1 MICTPRERGHRRAL
15 GEHRGDMTR
24 TFASDNNAPAAP
36 EIMEALAAAND
47 GDAVSYGHDPLTDR
61 AVAQLRGI
69 FGADSEAF
77 FVFNGTGANVMA
89 LSCLVAPHEAVIC
102 PDSAHLQTDECGA
115 FERFTG
121 SKVLAVPAL
130 DGKLSVDDL
139 ERFTLGGRDEHH
151 VQPKVVSISQS
162 TEFGTLYKPEELRA
176 LCDFAHRHGWLV
188 HLDGARIANAAAALG
203 MGLRECT
210 RDLGVDVL
218 SFGGTKNGLL
228 LGEAV
233 VFFNR
238 GLHRGIAPFARKQSM
253 QLASKMRY
261 IAAQFS
267 ALIENDRWHTYA
279 AHANAMARR
288 LAEHVAQIPG
298 VRITRPV
305 ECNAIFATLDRRA
318 IPRITERYF
327 FYVFEESLP
336 EVRWMTHHATTPK
349 DVDDFVETIRE
360 AVAAPV
366 G

>member
-1 MICTPRERGHRRAL
+1 M
-15 GEHRGDMTR
+15 MR

-36 EIMEALAAAND
+36 EILAALARANE
-47 GDAVSYGHDPLTDR
+47 GDAVSYGHDPLTER
-61 AVAQLRGI
+61 ALAEMGAI
-69 FGADSEAF
+69 FGQDTQTF

-89 LSCLVAPHEAVIC
+89 LSCLVAPYEAVIC

-121 SKVLAVPAL
+121 SKVLAVPAT
-130 DGKLSVDDL
+130 DGKLRPADL

-151 VQPKVVSISQS
+151 VQPKVLSLSQS
-162 TEFGTLYKPEELRA
+162 TEFGTLYKPDELRE
-176 LCDFAHRHGWLV
+176 LCDFAHRQGWLV

-233 VFFNR
+233 VFFGR
-238 GLHRGIAPFARKQSM
+238 DLHRGIAPFARKQSM

-261 IAAQFS
+261 IAAQFV
-267 ALIENDRWHTYA
+267 ALLENERWRTYA
-279 AHANAMARR
+279 AHANAMAQR
-288 LAEHVAQIPG
+288 LAEQVAQIPG

-318 IPRITERYF
+318 IPRIAERYF

-336 EVRWMTHHATTPK
+336 EVRWMTHHATRTQ
-349 DVDDFVETIRE
+349 DVDDFVEAVKQ
-360 AVAAPV
+360 AVAVPA